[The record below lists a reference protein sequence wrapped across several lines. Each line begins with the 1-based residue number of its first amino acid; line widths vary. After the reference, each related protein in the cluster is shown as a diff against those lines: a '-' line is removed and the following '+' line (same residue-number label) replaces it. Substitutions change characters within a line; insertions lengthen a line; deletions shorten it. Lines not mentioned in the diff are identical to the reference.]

1 MTKKESLLRAI
12 NQEIDELSINS
23 SNLSVGIDFSK
34 INKTVITE
42 EPFDIS
48 LSEGTDVYRVT
59 KMYLV
64 DSSDIPNL
72 YEPIKNSDLNTKIR
86 YLEKGITYED
96 DGGGTFTK
104 STFSYTGLFKLTGT
118 NDKITQFVSNQ
129 VHTLLDTSISG
140 EGFECNPV
148 NLTLWDAIKNNKPYE
163 FDGVTYDF
171 TDMSLISI
179 SFMLY
184 HFSYS
189 VVRFYF
195 LDNGKVAI
203 VCGFYLD

>member
-1 MTKKESLLRAI
+1 MTEKESLLRAI

-23 SNLSVGIDFSK
+23 SNLSVGINFSK
-34 INKTVITE
+34 INKVTINE

-48 LSEGTDVYRVT
+48 LNEDEENTSYYKVT
-59 KMYLV
+59 KIYLA
-64 DSSDIPNL
+64 DGSDIPNL
-72 YEPIKNSDLNTKIR
+72 YTDNSLNTKR
-86 YLEKGITYED
+86 MYLQKGITYED

-104 STFSYTGLFKLTGT
+104 STFSYTGLFKLTGI

-171 TDMSLISI
+171 TDMSLIP
-179 SFMLY
+179 FMLFY
-184 HFSYS
+184 YLCSA
-189 VVRFYF
+189 VRFYF
-195 LDNGKVAI
+195 LSNGKIAI